1 MRFFYF
7 RRTALGIERL
17 FELFFVLEKP
27 LDCARGDNTKKA
39 SAKARPKGT
48 PQLFSKFSC
57 FFIESIRAM
66 SAATFTAMTAFEV
79 VIFGK
84 TFVAFG
90 REIEIFAFC
99 GFIFVILLMHS
110 CKFINF
116 RRMLLIV
123 SKFLIPKGYRGMTVY
138 PFVFVRDRNEKDY
151 LVLMNHERIH
161 LRQQLELLVLPFFVW
176 YGIDFLVKLIRYR
189 DKKKAYRKIIFE
201 REAYANENDLNY
213 LSSRPLWKF
222 RSYF

>member
-1 MRFFYF
+1 
-7 RRTALGIERL
+7 
-17 FELFFVLEKP
+17 
-27 LDCARGDNTKKA
+27 
-39 SAKARPKGT
+39 
-48 PQLFSKFSC
+48 
-57 FFIESIRAM
+57 
-66 SAATFTAMTAFEV
+66 
-79 VIFGK
+79 
-84 TFVAFG
+84 
-90 REIEIFAFC
+90 
-99 GFIFVILLMHS
+99 
-110 CKFINF
+110 
-116 RRMLLIV
+116 MLLIV